1 MSSQQGRPERRN
13 HLAMTLPQPL
23 TALLDT
29 LRVETALGVE
39 IDSPAD
45 PAGEWWL
52 DLDVGGMPTT
62 VSWLKSRGFGLF
74 TRDEDVGLGDRP
86 DEIYREAPQASR
98 RLLQLA
104 AKWKASASR
113 PPLGLRDVRH
123 LVGGTQSAIAQSLGM
138 DQAGVSRLEMRGDW
152 KLSTL
157 QDYVAAMGGVL
168 ELRVRFP
175 NFEAPLGPADPVG
188 ARSGA
193 RAKHAA

>member
-1 MSSQQGRPERRN
+1 MSSQQGRTKRRDDRAMSVPRPITEFLEA
-13 HLAMTLPQPL
+13 LAL
-23 TALLDT
+23 
-29 LRVETALGVE
+29 EIILGFE
-39 IDSPAD
+39 IDRPAD

-52 DLDVGGMPTT
+52 DLDVGGMPAT

-175 NFEAPLGPADPVG
+175 NFEAPLAPADPLV